1 MSLTTQS
8 LSNKVQKLATQVGN
22 TPIRKLWLTPQRF
35 IYMKEEGKNPAGSIK
50 DRPALNMLLH
60 AILNG
65 EVTQGTVIAESTSG
79 NTGIGLAWV
88 CHELGL
94 EYHNY
99 SPSSLSGQKRDILAD
114 FGAHLFF
121 SEGGTDDATK
131 MLKAKIEEDPNFYF
145 WVSQFTNDN
154 NWRAH
159 LDHTAPEVLRQV
171 PHVQEVW
178 VAFGS
183 GGTSTGFAH
192 ALKNTGVKLQVVQ
205 NTLLREQRVEG
216 MRNLAWISKP
226 PIADL
231 DAIGQDNMY
240 NTDPETL
247 IDLAERIYQ
256 YNDGFIVGPTTA
268 AVITQAERSQAKDL
282 VVVSADNGSRYLDW
296 AKQISG
302 AVELAAPA
310 DEPLELLV

>member
-8 LSNKVQKLATQVGN
+8 LSNKVQKLATLVGN
-22 TPIRKLWLTPQRF
+22 TPIRKLWLTPNRF
-35 IYMKEEGKNPAGSIK
+35 VYMKEEGKNPAGSIK

-121 SEGGTDDATK
+121 SDGGTDDATK
-131 MLKAKIEEDPNFYF
+131 MLKAKIENDPDFYF
-145 WVSQFTNDN
+145 WASQFTNDN

-159 LDHTAPEVLRQV
+159 LENTAPEVLRQV
-171 PHVQEVW
+171 PQAEEVW

-192 ALKNTGVKLQVVQ
+192 ALKNTNVKLQVVQ
-205 NTLLREQRVEG
+205 NTVVRERRVEG

-231 DAIGQDNMY
+231 DAIGQENMY
-240 NTDPETL
+240 STDPDAL

-268 AVITQAERSQAKDL
+268 AVITQAERSTAKAL
-282 VVVSADNGSRYLDW
+282 VVISADNGSRYLDW
-296 AKQISG
+296 ANQVTGTAAQPIHTD
-302 AVELAAPA
+302 EL
-310 DEPLELLV
+310 LELPV